1 MKGKQIATLIGA
13 SSISKNARQAC
24 QKLQIPFRMAMQQQ
38 EKQQFIT
45 KDRYQKIQNAYLEF
59 VNSLIDEVFGPT
71 SHLTELP
78 EDSSE
83 IEGNEEK

>member
-1 MKGKQIATLIGA
+1 
-13 SSISKNARQAC
+13 
-24 QKLQIPFRMAMQQQ
+24 MQQQ

-71 SHLTELP
+71 SHLTEIP
-78 EDSSE
+78 SEDVE
-83 IEGNEEK
+83 VEGNDEK